1 MVRGHGLDRIQVY
14 ARIVHQLTSELMKPI
29 LEHCVWGPP
38 TRQQKEPFNANLTRP
53 GSYKST
59 FISTLMPSTSMLAKS
74 RSGESWATV
83 HWRRAAINRAW
94 AIMLCAT
101 VSPPNS
107 ASNPEVMTMRP
118 FRSRPWRAASLS
130 SAMRSVRCRA
140 QVRSDVSCIGGLLLI
155 QETTSGQPDGL
166 AGLSPQVEKRKAE
179 HRSRSRQQR

>member
-74 RSGESWATV
+74 RSGESGAKV
-83 HWRRAAINRAW
+83 QWRRAAINRAC
-94 AIMLCAT
+94 AIMLSAT
-101 VSPPNS
+101 VSPPSS
-107 ASNPEVMTMRP
+107 AKSAEGMTMRAM
-118 FRSRPWRAASLS
+118 RSRPCRAASLS
-130 SAMRSVRCRA
+130 NAMRSVRCLA
-140 QVRSDVSCIGGLLLI
+140 QEKSDVSCIGDLMPI
-155 QETTSGQPDGL
+155 KETKSRQPDGL
-166 AGLSPQVEKRKAE
+166 AEL
-179 HRSRSRQQR
+179 SRQADKR